1 MWRRGRACLASAC
14 QPQGREVQLAGQD
27 EGLNID
33 SVVCVSDYSTVAGFG
48 ASEGRH
54 QGMRVMGGD
63 SLAGER
69 VRYVL
74 RGRCVTED
82 EARAQVAAGAVVCV
96 VPQLHG
102 GGGGASVSCLRMY
115 VLFVPVECVC
125 VLAFEHMYVCIHVHI
140 VIYMCACIYVYV
152 YICIYLLHV
161 K

>member
-1 MWRRGRACLASAC
+1 MWRRGGACPASAC
-14 QPQGREVQLAGQD
+14 QPQWKEVQFVGQD
-27 EGLNID
+27 EGLNIG
-33 SVVCVSDYSTVAGFG
+33 SVVCVSDFSTVAGFG

-115 VLFVPVECVC
+115 VLYVWSACVC
-125 VLAFEHMYVCIHVHI
+125 SHMNICTCV
-140 VIYMCACIYVYV
+140 YMCI
-152 YICIYLLHV
+152 
-161 K
+161 

>member
-1 MWRRGRACLASAC
+1 MGTTWGS
-14 QPQGREVQLAGQD
+14 G
-27 EGLNID
+27 
-33 SVVCVSDYSTVAGFG
+33 VCVSGYITEAGFG

-102 GGGGASVSCLRMY
+102 GGGGASVSCLRMR
-115 VLFVPVECVC
+115 VLFVYASSACIC
-125 VLAFEHMYVCIHVHI
+125 LHMHYVCM
-140 VIYMCACIYVYV
+140 YMCMQAC
-152 YICIYLLHV
+152 LLSAFVIQATMLYFLQEHS
-161 K
+161 KKYG